1 MWLDSDLFFEKPE
14 VDLDT
19 LVERHPPVQCC
30 AFGAQDSA
38 PKVCKKCGL
47 AEDAELWLASNFPW
61 GDASPNCG
69 FFILRRKGLAREMLA
84 KWFHNQEREHN
95 GVFEQ
100 HSLEEELREP
110 IYKDDKL
117 VGQGSWIAKHMA
129 IMPLPAMTRQA
140 IGKSPVRHL
149 ETSQRENRVPV
160 LQAGLR
166 ASAMGA
172 VDRTCGK
179 VIDFNATAWAE
190 VLFPIAKREAL
201 WDPLKPVDQPPKP
214 GDIFPALQS

>member
-1 MWLDSDLFFEKPE
+1 
-14 VDLDT
+14 
-19 LVERHPPVQCC
+19 
-30 AFGAQDSA
+30 
-38 PKVCKKCGL
+38 
-47 AEDAELWLASNFPW
+47 
-61 GDASPNCG
+61 
-69 FFILRRKGLAREMLA
+69 MLA

-166 ASAMGA
+166 ASALEA

-201 WDPLKPVDQPPKP
+201 WPIAKPVDQAPKP
-214 GDIFPALQS
+214 GDIFPALRS